1 MRSIFDALIT
11 AAQTQFDFE
20 TASLLDVAG
29 KQYIYE
35 VDFTQMFE
43 LLDLINEANE
53 FASAFKDL
61 ALGDLQTDEE
71 KQQAIGN
78 LMDTVEANQ
87 ETVEQILDIATN
99 LEFNIELS
107 QENQV
112 IVEERIEQLEQNEN
126 ISSSIIENLRNIFG
140 VGA

>member
-1 MRSIFDALIT
+1 
-11 AAQTQFDFE
+11 
-20 TASLLDVAG
+20 
-29 KQYIYE
+29 
-35 VDFTQMFE
+35 
-43 LLDLINEANE
+43 
-53 FASAFKDL
+53 
-61 ALGDLQTDEE
+61 
-71 KQQAIGN
+71 
-78 LMDTVEANQ
+78 MDTVEANQ

-112 IVEERIEQLEQNEN
+112 IVEERIEQLAQNEN